1 MGNIWLSIFVESNWL
16 VCFHRLQP
24 EEMTRLRSL
33 NRQLQIDIDCT
44 LKETDLL
51 QSRGMQTH
59 THKCTFLQ
67 IKLWSVSLIYFKALI
82 LKEPRPEAD
91 RLGSK
96 VMDESPSHCIQMQRS
111 KTTGRSITGPV
122 TGLTLIGP
130 LHSVWLVLVNY
141 VIANSIACLNK
152 LHCFT
157 YFPGIVF
164 FEAETLM
171 SVSNFLAICPVL
183 LNIWAVVLL
192 ENSWSIVLLC
202 FSLQT
207 PVKIPCMQV
216 ALNTGFVFATLHE
229 STNVVAP
236 GLLFSE
242 PLNAGFPSS
251 VPFLHS
257 PFRSLPAVSMNLQQE
272 KLLQNIWNFW
282 SAPDFHAFIGRQ

>member
-164 FEAETLM
+164 FECEQFACNLPSATEHLGRGPPGKFLEHC
-171 SVSNFLAICPVL
+171 SSLFQSSNTSQDSMYASCFKHWLCLCYSSWIHECCST
-183 LNIWAVVLL
+183 WAPLFWAF
-192 ENSWSIVLLC
+192 ECW
-202 FSLQT
+202 FSL
-207 PVKIPCMQV
+207 IS
-216 ALNTGFVFATLHE
+216 ALLTL
-229 STNVVAP
+229 
-236 GLLFSE
+236 
-242 PLNAGFPSS
+242 S
-251 VPFLHS
+251 V
-257 PFRSLPAVSMNLQQE
+257 
-272 KLLQNIWNFW
+272 
-282 SAPDFHAFIGRQ
+282 